1 MLFKNFNLQLFA
13 EAEGT
18 TGAAPATGAE
28 GQAAADTG
36 ATAPAMQST
45 ATDGAAQ
52 GADTGNADGGMGERK
67 PWEQVRELY
76 KAEIDADAKAYA
88 KEYSKDVVTR
98 RLSKQKATVDEY
110 EAIKPFLDQELYR
123 RGLPSGD
130 YKALV
135 KAMETDKSM
144 FRERAMAHGTTEEV
158 EEALYNSRREAE
170 RANAENARLK
180 AEQEA
185 EQEEERH
192 LGAVREQY
200 KRIESDVR
208 AIRDQFDPSFDLKA
222 EMAANPLFKRYA
234 EEPHN
239 SLMDAYKL
247 SHHDDIVKK
256 AAAKAAEDAV
266 AKTTNA
272 IRSGTMPDE
281 GAVNAGSPVS
291 SKKDPSSL
299 SIEEINQM
307 IAEAGRG
314 IKHNFS

>member
-18 TGAAPATGAE
+18 TGAAPATGAG

-36 ATAPAMQST
+36 ATAPAMQSN

-52 GADTGNADGGMGERK
+52 GADTGNAAGGMGERI

-76 KAEIDADAKAYA
+76 KAEIDADATAYA
-88 KEYSKDVVTR
+88 KKYANDVVTR
-98 RLSKQKATVDEY
+98 RLSKQKPIVEEF
-110 EAIKPFLDQELYR
+110 EAVKPFLDQEIYR
-123 RGLPSGD
+123 RGLKPGD
-130 YKALV
+130 YKGFAKSV
-135 KAMETDKSM
+135 EADKSM
-144 FRERAMAHGTTEEV
+144 FRERAMANGTTEEV
-158 EEALYNSRREAE
+158 EEALYNSMRETE
-170 RANAENARLK
+170 RVTAENERLK
-180 AEQEA
+180 A

-239 SLMDAYKL
+239 SLIDAYKL

>member
-52 GADTGNADGGMGERK
+52 GADTGNAAGGMGERK

-144 FRERAMAHGTTEEV
+144 FRERAIAHGTTEEV

-180 AEQEA
+180 A

-281 GAVNAGSPVS
+281 GAVNAGSPAKTRVDPS
-291 SKKDPSSL
+291 KLSKK
-299 SIEEINQM
+299 EIDDY
-307 IAEAGRG
+307 IARAARG
-314 IKHNFS
+314 ELISFS

>member
-18 TGAAPATGAE
+18 TGAALTQGAG

-52 GADTGNADGGMGERK
+52 GADTGNAAGGMGERK

-88 KEYSKDVVTR
+88 KEYSKDVVAR

-144 FRERAMAHGTTEEV
+144 FRERAIAHGTTEEV
-158 EEALYNSRREAE
+158 EEALYNSRRETE
-170 RANAENARLK
+170 RVTAENARLK
-180 AEQEA
+180 AEQE
-185 EQEEERH
+185 EERQDN
-192 LGAVREQY
+192 AIREQY

-239 SLMDAYKL
+239 SLIDAYKL

>member
-1 MLFKNFNLQLFA
+1 MLFKIFNLQLFA
-13 EAEGT
+13 EAEGA
-18 TGAAPATGAE
+18 TGAAPNEGAG

-36 ATAPAMQST
+36 ATAPAMQSN

-52 GADTGNADGGMGERK
+52 GADTGNAAGGMGERK

-144 FRERAMAHGTTEEV
+144 FRERAIAHGTTEEV
-158 EEALYNSRREAE
+158 EEALYNSRRETE

-180 AEQEA
+180 AEQE
-185 EQEEERH
+185 EERH
-192 LGAVREQY
+192 LGAIREQY

-291 SKKDPSSL
+291 TKKDPSSL
-299 SIEEINQM
+299 SLEEINQM
-307 IAEAGRG
+307 IEEAGRG